1 MPFEINPAPFRTDR
15 IEAFDPQTDRPAY
28 DTAEPERPAF
38 WSETVPAAFRREN
51 PIASFLQSTA
61 PVRHLDEWD
70 ASYDVFDD
78 LAGYEDFADR
88 LATARNKRHADQ
100 IKTDIDAEMQAQE
113 VLSSSGGLGIVAG
126 IAAGTLSPE
135 ILMPGGAV
143 VRGTKGGYSL
153 LRTAGNTAKWGAAGM
168 AVSEAALQSSQQTR
182 TVEESV
188 INIGAGTLLAGVIG
202 AGAAKY
208 LGRAGLSELSKR
220 VEQDLFVPEKT
231 DLVDDM
237 SSEVAAALRQD
248 VRNDILSQLENTG
261 RFESEVNRDYADI
274 LSRIYATQAERQGM
288 TPAELYAQHP
298 VRIEGDEV
306 SSAVFNQGPV
316 RLDSPEFQN
325 WFGGSKVVDD
335 TGAPMVM
342 YHGTSRS
349 GFDTFDTDGAGYGL
363 MGKGAYFTDNP
374 NIASEYTDKGAS
386 MMEHRGETPKKGVY
400 PVYLSIK
407 NPIDMDAPADLKAWK
422 EALPDYVA
430 EGHFRETLGERPTN
444 EAVLREIEEIIAD
457 EYIPDYEGADI
468 IQDGLRRMGYDGIT
482 HIGGG
487 RVYTDG
493 TRHRVYIALDA
504 EQIKSVHNRGT
515 FDANNPNILFQSIED
530 IRLKYKR
537 DLNALMSGK
546 TLPINQIMQLGLT
559 PRPLQAVGMRGH
571 PLRIPPSV
579 VRKAIKDKHAVPRDV
594 IERLPDLMADPVAVM
609 KSSSDGY
616 IVLLDAN
623 DANGLPVIVSVH
635 VDQAHRANVIASV
648 YGRAKPV
655 EWFNEQF
662 TKGRLLYARNE
673 GSLARFKQSEKQYLG
688 GKPRSTGA
696 GEQSID
702 TRILTKDDLVKAGRF
717 TQDARGAFN
726 PDNWAISLFKSAD
739 KSTFLHEVGHFY
751 LELMNRMAREA
762 GASPAIKA
770 DLEATL
776 KWLGVKN
783 ADEWNARSLSEKRDA
798 HEKFAKGFEAYLME
812 GKAPN
817 PEVVGVFE
825 RFREWLVEIYKSVQ
839 NLGVEL
845 NDDIRGIYDRMIGTT
860 GRARESNLGAM
871 QAPQETL
878 TQNTLKSAF
887 GWEKLSA
894 DLRINPTVRMMSSPS
909 LKARQVWEQMV
920 EGGAFLNKH
929 AEGRTAGPAVESLL
943 QEYYAPFV
951 KAAETEDAQYKAYRQ
966 RMRGQ
971 PSRLSKTEFSEQISY
986 ALRRGDSHFLPEVAE
1001 AARAYRAVSDFVAEE
1016 GVRLGFWDDA
1026 VDVAMK
1032 ANGEDEDPFGIFAA
1046 RSGGKSNAKP
1056 GPAAKFAQ
1064 SYLMRSWNRE
1074 KIQRQENLFR
1084 QVIGDHV
1091 REEADKIMRYAE
1103 QDYNRKVN
1111 NLRAEAADLEMRNLR
1126 METAKGG
1133 ELTALDIQTLVQ
1145 AAREG
1150 GAPKKPQTLSAFVKS
1165 IGGLKDDDGMAARY
1179 GIGNR
1184 HMVGIVSRKGK
1195 SADEAAAAAFKA
1207 GFFPGRK
1214 FKPDANE
1221 LLDAIRDEIGG
1232 VRMTVREADADALRA
1247 FEEYEDVLSALRSV
1261 GIDTADMPKGRTAP
1275 KDIAPET
1282 LSGIREKINAATK
1295 SRRESRIAKIKDKI
1309 AEIEAQKHLEMDSR
1323 FDLTNE
1329 MEGYVGGIVDD
1340 LFNRMTGRHGT
1351 DLPDDF
1357 VLTEMGPLK
1366 GKTLRIPDTA
1376 VEMFLDNDIRDVT
1389 RRYVRTMSAQFELR
1403 RKFGDISLKNQIDE
1417 IREEY
1422 AQRRMENPEQADR
1435 LTRLEKEDIQYIE
1448 SARDLLLGV
1457 PIDNTG
1463 DLTARVLS
1471 LFRLWNYV
1479 TKLGQVTVSSLPD
1492 APKVVMIHGM
1502 SRLFGD
1508 LIVPMA
1514 KGLKGLKMQA
1524 REAKMMGAIT
1534 ERVLGT
1540 RALTLA
1546 ELNDPFARG
1555 SAFERFLHNS
1565 VGPTFSKLTLANAWN
1580 DLWKTVGNMVTQTRV
1595 LENVEALAKAGKLDK
1610 KEREYLAFLGIDTDT
1625 AKRIAQQ
1632 YAEHGEV
1639 VDGLPVAHTDR
1650 WTDRE
1655 AVRTFRA
1662 ALNKETRNVVVDGSG
1677 VGDKPLMMQKQW
1689 GKTVFQ
1695 FRSFFFASNQRTLM
1709 RGLQQRDAAALS
1721 GVLLSITAGM
1731 AVAWFK
1737 AAGRGEDTSDWDAN
1751 KWIAEGIDQSGIL
1764 AVLVEVNNTWEK
1776 AGLPGFYRLMG
1787 ETPASRYANRNL
1799 VGSLMGPTFGIA
1811 QDLAGM
1817 IRLLGNP
1824 DDLKESDIRA
1834 IRRLI
1839 PFQNIFYLRWLFD
1852 QMEGKAAEALGA
1864 T

>member
-1 MPFEINPAPFRTDR
+1 MPFEVNPAPFRTNR
-15 IEAFDPQTDRPAY
+15 IEPFDPATDRPAY
-28 DTAEPERPAF
+28 DTAEPEQSERPAF

-70 ASYDVFDD
+70 SSYDVFDD

-100 IKTDIDAEMQAQE
+100 IKADIDAELEAQK
-113 VLSSSGGLGIVAG
+113 VLESAGGLGIVAG
-126 IAAGTLSPE
+126 MAAGTLSPE

-182 TVEESV
+182 TAEESA
-188 INIGAGTLLAGVIG
+188 INIGAGTFLAGVIG

-208 LGRAGLSELSKR
+208 LGRAGLSELSTR
-220 VEQDLFVPEKT
+220 VERDLFVPEK
-231 DLVDDM
+231 VDPVDEV
-237 SSEVAAALRQD
+237 SDEVAAAMRQ
-248 VRNDILSQLENTG
+248 
-261 RFESEVNRDYADI
+261 
-274 LSRIYATQAERQGM
+274 
-288 TPAELYAQHP
+288 
-298 VRIEGDEV
+298 
-306 SSAVFNQGPV
+306 
-316 RLDSPEFQN
+316 
-325 WFGGSKVVDD
+325 
-335 TGAPMVM
+335 
-342 YHGTSRS
+342 
-349 GFDTFDTDGAGYGL
+349 
-363 MGKGAYFTDNP
+363 
-374 NIASEYTDKGAS
+374 
-386 MMEHRGETPKKGVY
+386 
-400 PVYLSIK
+400 
-407 NPIDMDAPADLKAWK
+407 
-422 EALPDYVA
+422 
-430 EGHFRETLGERPTN
+430 
-444 EAVLREIEEIIAD
+444 
-457 EYIPDYEGADI
+457 
-468 IQDGLRRMGYDGIT
+468 
-482 HIGGG
+482 
-487 RVYTDG
+487 
-493 TRHRVYIALDA
+493 
-504 EQIKSVHNRGT
+504 
-515 FDANNPNILFQSIED
+515 
-530 IRLKYKR
+530 
-537 DLNALMSGK
+537 
-546 TLPINQIMQLGLT
+546 
-559 PRPLQAVGMRGH
+559 
-571 PLRIPPSV
+571 
-579 VRKAIKDKHAVPRDV
+579 
-594 IERLPDLMADPVAVM
+594 
-609 KSSSDGY
+609 
-616 IVLLDAN
+616 
-623 DANGLPVIVSVH
+623 
-635 VDQAHRANVIASV
+635 
-648 YGRAKPV
+648 
-655 EWFNEQF
+655 
-662 TKGRLLYARNE
+662 
-673 GSLARFKQSEKQYLG
+673 
-688 GKPRSTGA
+688 ST
-696 GEQSID
+696 
-702 TRILTKDDLVKAGRF
+702 V
-717 TQDARGAFN
+717 
-726 PDNWAISLFKSAD
+726 
-739 KSTFLHEVGHFY
+739 
-751 LELMNRMAREA
+751 
-762 GASPAIKA
+762 
-770 DLEATL
+770 
-776 KWLGVKN
+776 
-783 ADEWNARSLSEKRDA
+783 
-798 HEKFAKGFEAYLME
+798 
-812 GKAPN
+812 
-817 PEVVGVFE
+817 
-825 RFREWLVEIYKSVQ
+825 
-839 NLGVEL
+839 
-845 NDDIRGIYDRMIGTT
+845 
-860 GRARESNLGAM
+860 GAM
-871 QAPQETL
+871 QVPQETL
-878 TQNTLKSAF
+878 AQNTIKSAF

-920 EGGAFLNKH
+920 EGGSFLNKH
-929 AEGRTAGPAVESLL
+929 AEGKTAGPAVESLL

-971 PSRLSKTEFSEQISY
+971 PSRLSRKEFSEQISF
-986 ALRRGDSHFLPEVAE
+986 ALRRGDKHFLPEVAE
-1001 AARAYRAVSDFVAEE
+1001 AARVYREVSDFVAEE

-1026 VDVAMK
+1026 VEAAPK
-1032 ANGEDEDPFGIFAA
+1032 ADAEEKDPFGI
-1046 RSGGKSNAKP
+1046 RGGGKVNANP

-1064 SYLMRSWNRE
+1064 SYLNRSWNRE
-1074 KIQRQENLFR
+1074 KIQRQEKLFR
-1084 QVIGDHV
+1084 QIIGDHV
-1091 REEADKIMRYAE
+1091 REEADKIMRFAE

-1126 METAKGG
+1126 MESGKGKD
-1133 ELTALDIQTLVQ
+1133 LTALDIQTLVQ

-1195 SADEAAAAAFKA
+1195 TVDEAAAEAFKA

-1214 FKPDANE
+1214 FKPDAND

-1232 VRMTVREADADALRA
+1232 VRFTVREADADALRA

-1275 KDIAPET
+1275 KDIAPENLT
-1282 LSGIREKINAATK
+1282 GLRDKINAATK
-1295 SRRESRIAKIKDKI
+1295 SRREARIAKIKDKI

-1340 LFNRMTGRHGT
+1340 LFNRMTGRHGI
-1351 DLPDDF
+1351 DLPEDF

-1389 RRYVRTMSAQFELR
+1389 RRYVRTMAAQFELK

-1435 LTRLEKEDIQYIE
+1435 LTRLEKEDIEYIE
-1448 SARDLLLGV
+1448 SARDLLLGIS
-1457 PIDNTG
+1457 IDKAG
-1463 DLTARVLS
+1463 DVTRRVLS

-1479 TKLGQVTVSSLPD
+1479 TKLGQVAVSSLPD

-1502 SRLFGD
+1502 SRVFGD

-1565 VGPTFSKLTLANAWN
+1565 VGPTFSKLTLANIWN
-1580 DLWKTVGNMVTQTRV
+1580 DFWKTVGNMVTQTRV
-1595 LENVEALAKAGKLDK
+1595 LESVEAIAKGGKLSK
-1610 KEREYLAFLGIDTDT
+1610 KEREYLAFLGIDGD
-1625 AKRIAQQ
+1625 AVKRIAQQ

-1639 VDGLPVAHTDR
+1639 VDGLPVANTDR

-1655 AVRTFRA
+1655 AVRIFRA

-1677 VGDKPLMMQKQW
+1677 VGDKPLMMQKEW

-1721 GVLLSITAGM
+1721 GVLMSIAAGM

-1737 AAGRGEDTSDWDAN
+1737 AAGRGEDTSNWDAN
-1751 KWIAEGIDQSGIL
+1751 KWLAEGIDQSGIL

-1799 VGSLMGPTFGIA
+1799 MGSLMGPTFGIGE
-1811 QDLAGM
+1811 DIFRM
-1817 IRLLGNP
+1817 TRLLGNP

-1852 QMEGKAAEALGA
+1852 QLEGKAAEALGA
-1864 T
+1864 A